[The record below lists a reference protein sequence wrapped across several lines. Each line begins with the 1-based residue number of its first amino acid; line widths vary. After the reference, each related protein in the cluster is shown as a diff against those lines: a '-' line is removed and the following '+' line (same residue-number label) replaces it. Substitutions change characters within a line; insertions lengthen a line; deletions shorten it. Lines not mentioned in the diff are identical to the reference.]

1 MKIGLALS
9 GGGVRGIAHLG
20 IIKALEERGFSFA
33 HVSGASAGSIIGAF
47 YCNGYKPEEILKI
60 LEKTSLYKI
69 VRPAISWRGLLKLD
83 KVINEFKSYF
93 EKDSFESLKIPL
105 HISATDITHGTIKY
119 FYEGSLMKAMLAS
132 SSVPIVFDPV
142 KIDDTYYID
151 GGILNN
157 LPVEPVKETCDMVI
171 GIHTNSAGI
180 HVGPINMKML
190 MERSLLLAIKCNVDM
205 RKGMCDLFIEPE
217 GLGKY
222 GVFDIKKAR
231 EIFELGYRFA
241 NKMLVEDKTIE
252 QSFLR

>member
-20 IIKALEERGFSFA
+20 AIKAMEERGFSFS

-47 YCNGYKPEEILKI
+47 YCTGYSPEEILKI

-83 KVINEFKSYF
+83 KVISEFRSYF
-93 EKDSFESLKIPL
+93 REDSFESLDIPL

-119 FYEGSLMKAMLAS
+119 FHEGSLMQAMLAS
-132 SSVPIVFDPV
+132 SSIPVVFDPV
-142 KIDDTYYID
+142 KIEETYYID

-157 LPVEPVKETCDMVI
+157 LPVEPVKETCEKVI
-171 GIHTNSAGI
+171 GIHTNSAGV
-180 HVGPINMKML
+180 HNGPINMKLL

-205 RKGMCDLFIEPE
+205 RKGMCDLFIEPD

-231 EIFELGYRFA
+231 EIFELGYGFT
-241 NKMLVEDKTIE
+241 KKLLDESDSIV
-252 QSFLR
+252 QSFRI